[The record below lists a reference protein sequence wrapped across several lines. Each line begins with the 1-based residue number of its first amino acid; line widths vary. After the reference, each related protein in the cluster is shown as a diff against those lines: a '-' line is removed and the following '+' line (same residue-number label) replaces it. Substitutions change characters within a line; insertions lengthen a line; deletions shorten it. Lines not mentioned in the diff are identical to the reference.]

1 MAIDLGSRIPTF
13 ELKNQKGDWV
23 KVSANDGKIRV
34 IYFYPKNNTKVCTDQ
49 ACSFR
54 DWYDDLLD
62 YGCEVIGISSDS
74 VDSHHSFSK
83 QHKLNFTLLSDPD
96 GKVRKQFGA
105 TKFFGLLPS
114 RKTFV
119 IDENGKVIY
128 TFDALFESDKHVK
141 NVLEQLELKR

>member
-1 MAIDLGSRIPTF
+1 MAIEVGSTIPTF
-13 ELKNQKGDWV
+13 ELKNQNGEWV
-23 KVSANDGKIRV
+23 KVSAGDGKMRV

-74 VDSHHSFSK
+74 VDSHKSFSK

-96 GKVRKQFGA
+96 GNVRKQFGA
-105 TKFFGLLPS
+105 AKLFGLLPS

-128 TFDALFESDKHVK
+128 TFDALFESEKHVK
-141 NVLEQLELKR
+141 NVLEHFKAKD